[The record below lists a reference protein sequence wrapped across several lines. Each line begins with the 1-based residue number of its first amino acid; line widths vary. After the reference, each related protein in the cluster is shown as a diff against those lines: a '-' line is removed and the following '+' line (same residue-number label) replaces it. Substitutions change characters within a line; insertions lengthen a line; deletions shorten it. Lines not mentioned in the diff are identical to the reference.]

1 MNSRLRLPVLLCAV
15 LLVAASCKVQ
25 EPPQPAIT
33 GNIASGS
40 PTTVAAESTAKGEAP
55 DATPLSPAQSNLL
68 QADLNKSEPGCE
80 VLDTTS
86 CLLPFPSDAYT
97 VKDLTTGTGRR
108 VALPAG
114 LLANESGQ
122 TLDPAQW
129 NLNDGFSPS
138 TPIIVH
144 VPGLDPT
151 QTNLPPEGDIGAS
164 LKPTSATVVVDLDTG
179 QLVPHWAEVDLRAD
193 GPETTS
199 LLIRP
204 ATSLI
209 ETHRFAVALRD
220 MKNAAGQL
228 IPAPPAFAAL
238 RDNTTTTFPAVEL
251 RRGEFEPVFEEMA
264 AAGVNRSDLYLSW
277 YFTVASADSLAGRVL
292 AMRDDAFGR
301 LDGGSPRFSITGT
314 RTEGLR
320 LGVNKVVT
328 GTYEV
333 PLYLD
338 NGGAPGA
345 RMVFSPAN
353 GDPLAQ
359 SVPFTANF
367 TCVVPESAVLRGEAR
382 PVVYGH
388 GLLGDSSEVTS
399 GANQVNAVALNA
411 VYCGTDAIGLAEGDV
426 TYAAEALGDLSKFPS
441 IPDRLQQG
449 MLNTLYLGRLM
460 LHEEGLGS
468 TKEFQTKAG
477 ATSLNTATA
486 YYDGNSQ
493 GAIMGGAVTAIA
505 QDWTHAALGVGGMA
519 YSTLLNRSVDFDQY
533 FAIMRGAY
541 PDPLDQ
547 QIAFGLLQM
556 LWDRG
561 ETSGYVQHLT
571 SRPYDLTPSHDVLIS
586 LAFGDHQV
594 ANVTALNMARALKIP
609 VFSPELPKGVPS
621 YLPTAGEQAETGD
634 EPFFGLTEVRR
645 FPIEG
650 SAMFLWYNGT
660 LPPPLGNIT
669 PVMSAQWKAQCQGA
683 ASNSLPCADPHEEP
697 RRQPGVVAQKDVFFS
712 AEAKIINV
720 CGERPCTTRAY
731 TASKK

>member
-1 MNSRLRLPVLLCAV
+1 VNSRFRLPVLLCAV

-25 EPPQPAIT
+25 EPPKPAFT
-33 GNIASGS
+33 GDISKGNPA
-40 PTTVAAESTAKGEAP
+40 AAEAAAAAKGEAP
-55 DATPLSPAQSNLL
+55 DPVPLDPAQSDLL
-68 QADLNKSEPGCE
+68 QADLDRSEPGCE
-80 VLDTTS
+80 ILDTTS

-97 VKDLTTGTGRR
+97 VKDDSTGTGRR
-108 VALPAG
+108 VNLPAG
-114 LLANESGQ
+114 LLANTSGQ
-122 TLDPAQW
+122 TLDPSAW

-151 QTNLPPEGDIGAS
+151 QTNLPPEGDIAAS

-179 QLVPHWAEVDLRAD
+179 QLVPHWAEVDLRAT
-193 GPETTS
+193 GPDTTS
-199 LLIRP
+199 LIIRP

-209 ETHRFAVALRD
+209 ETHRFAVALRN
-220 MKNAAGQL
+220 MVNSAGRV

-251 RRGEFEPVFEEMA
+251 RRGEFEPVFQEMA
-264 AAGVNRSDLYLSW
+264 TAGVNRADLYLSW
-277 YFTVASADSLAGRVL
+277 YFTVASAKSLAGRVL

-301 LDGGSPRFSITGT
+301 LDGGSPEFAITGT
-314 RTEGLR
+314 RTTGLR
-320 LGVNKVVT
+320 LGVDKVVS
-328 GTYEV
+328 GTFEV
-333 PLYLD
+333 PLYLN

-345 RMVFSPAN
+345 SMVYSPLN
-353 GDPLAQ
+353 GDPIA
-359 SVPFTANF
+359 VGTYTANF
-367 TCVVPESAVLRGEAR
+367 TCIVPTSAVLKGEAR

-388 GLLGDSSEVTS
+388 GLLGDSSEVAS

-426 TYAAEALGDLSKFPS
+426 QFAAEALNNLSKFPS

-449 MLNTLYLGRLM
+449 MLNTLYLGRL
-460 LHEEGLGS
+460 LVNENGLGS

-477 ATSLNTATA
+477 ANLLNTSSAF
-486 YYDGNSQ
+486 YDGNSQ

-561 ETSGYVQHLT
+561 ETAGYVQHLT
-571 SRPYDLTPSHDVLIS
+571 SRPYDLTPPHDILMSV
-586 LAFGDHQV
+586 AFGDHQV
-594 ANVTALNMARALKIP
+594 ANVTAMNMARALKIP
-609 VFSPELPKGVPS
+609 VFSPELPKGVAS
-621 YLPTAGEQAETGD
+621 YLPTAGEQSKPGD
-634 EPFFGLTEVRR
+634 EPYYGLTEIKK
-645 FPIEG
+645 FPTDG
-650 SAMFLWYNGT
+650 SAVFVWYNGT

-669 PVMSAQWKAQCQGA
+669 PTMSAQWKAQCQGA
-683 ASNSLPCADPHEEP
+683 AAGSLPCADPHEAP
-697 RRQPGVVAQKDVFFS
+697 RLQPGVVAQKDAFFS
-712 AEAKIINV
+712 EKSQVVNV
-720 CGERPCTTRAY
+720 CGERACTTRAY
-731 TASKK
+731 KAAQK

>member
-1 MNSRLRLPVLLCAV
+1 MNSRFRLPVLLCAV

-25 EPPQPAIT
+25 EPPKPAFT
-33 GNIASGS
+33 GDISKGNPAASEAS
-40 PTTVAAESTAKGEAP
+40 STAKGTAP
-55 DATPLSPAQSNLL
+55 DPVPLDPAQSDLL
-68 QADLNKSEPGCE
+68 QADLDRSEPGCE
-80 VLDTTS
+80 VLDSTS

-97 VKDLTTGTGRR
+97 VKDDSTGTGRR
-108 VALPAG
+108 VNLPPG

-122 TLDPAQW
+122 TLDPSAW

-151 QTNLPPEGDIGAS
+151 QTNLPPEGDIAAS
-164 LKPTSATVVVDLDTG
+164 LEPTSATVLVDLDTG
-179 QLVPHWAEVDLRAD
+179 QLVPHWAEVDLRATS
-193 GPETTS
+193 PATTS

-209 ETHRFAVALRD
+209 ETHRFAVALRN
-220 MKNAAGQL
+220 MRNSAGTI

-238 RDNTTTTFPAVEL
+238 RDNTTTQFPAIEL
-251 RRGEFEPVFEEMA
+251 RRSEFEPVFEEMA
-264 AAGVNRSDLYLSW
+264 TAGVNRANLYLSW

-301 LDGGSPRFSITGT
+301 LDGGSPRFTITGT
-314 RTEGLR
+314 RTDGLR

-328 GTYEV
+328 GTFEV

-338 NGGAPGA
+338 QGGAPGA
-345 RMVFSPAN
+345 RMVFSPLN
-353 GDPLAQ
+353 GDPLA
-359 SVPFTANF
+359 VGTYTADF

-388 GLLGDSSEVTS
+388 GLLGDSDEVTS

-411 VYCGTDAIGLAEGDV
+411 VYCGTDAIGLSEPDV
-426 TYAAEALGDLSKFPS
+426 GFAAEALNDLSKFPS
-441 IPDRLQQG
+441 IPDRLQQA

-460 LHEEGLGS
+460 LHENGLGS
-468 TKEFQTKAG
+468 TEQFTTKAG
-477 ATSLNTATA
+477 ATALNTASA
-486 YYDGNSQ
+486 FYDGNSQ

-571 SRPYDLTPSHDVLIS
+571 SRPYDLTPAHDVLIS

-609 VFSPELPKGVPS
+609 VFSPELPKGVPA
-621 YLPTAGEQAETGD
+621 YLPTAGEQAKPGD
-634 EPFFGLTEVRR
+634 EPFYGLTEIRK
-645 FPIEG
+645 FPTDG
-650 SAMFLWYNGT
+650 SALFVWYNGT

-669 PVMSAQWKAQCQGA
+669 PTMSAQYKALCQGA
-683 ASNSLPCADPHEEP
+683 AAGSLACVDPHEEP
-697 RRQPGVVAQKDVFFS
+697 RRQPGVVAQKDAFFS
-712 AEAKIINV
+712 AESQIINV

-731 TASKK
+731 SASKK

>member
-1 MNSRLRLPVLLCAV
+1 VNSRFRLPVLLCAV

-25 EPPQPAIT
+25 EPPKPAFT
-33 GNIASGS
+33 GDISKGNPA
-40 PTTVAAESTAKGEAP
+40 AAEAAAAAKGEAP
-55 DATPLSPAQSNLL
+55 DPVPLDPAQSDLL
-68 QADLNKSEPGCE
+68 QADLDRSEPGCE

-97 VKDLTTGTGRR
+97 VKDDSTGTGRR
-108 VALPAG
+108 VNLPAG
-114 LLANESGQ
+114 LLANTSGQ
-122 TLDPAQW
+122 TLDPSAW

-151 QTNLPPEGDIGAS
+151 QTNLPPEGDIAAS

-179 QLVPHWAEVDLRAD
+179 QLVPHWAEVDLRATS
-193 GPETTS
+193 PATTS

-209 ETHRFAVALRD
+209 ETHRFAVALRN
-220 MKNAAGQL
+220 MRNSAGKI

-238 RDNTTTTFPAVEL
+238 RDNTTTKFPAIEL
-251 RRGEFEPVFEEMA
+251 RRSEFEPVFTEMA
-264 AAGVNRSDLYLSW
+264 TAGVNRANLYLSW
-277 YFTVASADSLAGRVL
+277 YFTVASADSLSGRVL

-301 LDGGSPRFSITGT
+301 LDGGSPSFAITGT
-314 RTEGLR
+314 RTDGLR

-328 GTYEV
+328 GTFEV

-338 NGGAPGA
+338 KGGAAGA
-345 RMVFSPAN
+345 RMVFSPLN
-353 GDPLAQ
+353 GDPLA
-359 SVPFTANF
+359 VGTYTASF
-367 TCVVPESAVLRGEAR
+367 TCVVPELAVARGEAR

-388 GLLGDSSEVTS
+388 GLLGDSGEVTS

-411 VYCGTDAIGLAEGDV
+411 DAIGLSEPDV
-426 TYAAEALGDLSKFPS
+426 SFAAEALNNLSKFPS

-460 LHEEGLGS
+460 LHEDGLGS
-468 TKEFQTKAG
+468 TKEFQTTAG
-477 ATSLNTATA
+477 ATLLNTASA

-561 ETSGYVQHLT
+561 ETAGYVQHLT
-571 SRPYDLTPSHDVLIS
+571 SRPYDLTPPHDILMSV
-586 LAFGDHQV
+586 AFGDHQV
-594 ANVTALNMARALKIP
+594 ANVATYVLARTIGASVHTP
-609 VFSPELPKGVPS
+609 VLAAGRSPEVEPAWAIPALDHSAPPSAALVMWDYATPPPPTVNLP
-621 YLPTAGEQAETGD
+621 PTEPEYGNDPHGSGSD
-634 EPFFGLTEVRR
+634 EPAVLLQALT
-645 FPIEG
+645 
-650 SAMFLWYNGT
+650 FLLTGELT
-660 LPPPLGNIT
+660 D
-669 PVMSAQWKAQCQGA
+669 
-683 ASNSLPCADPHEEP
+683 PCS
-697 RRQPGVVAQKDVFFS
+697 G
-712 AEAKIINV
+712 
-720 CGERPCTTRAY
+720 GPCTGSPA
-731 TASKK
+731 